1 MIDVRK
7 AIQAD
12 AEQFVEVMRDAENS
26 SFMLFGPGERNM
38 TVEQAAK
45 LIETINKKTKS
56 ALLVALDGQQLLG
69 YLILHGETV
78 KRIAHRG
85 SVVIGVHSEA
95 RRKGVGSALFTAA
108 HRFAK
113 EQGISR
119 LELSVIEHNEAAVQL
134 YKKMGYEIE
143 GVKRNSLVIDG
154 EYVNEYSMACLL

>member
-7 AIQAD
+7 AKQAD

-26 SFMLFGPGERNM
+26 NFMLFGPGERNM
-38 TVEQAAK
+38 SVKKAEH
-45 LIETINKKTKS
+45 LIEMFYNEPES
-56 ALLVALDGQQLLG
+56 ALFVALEGEKILG
-69 YLILHGETV
+69 YLILRGETTN
-78 KRIAHRG
+78 RIAHRG
-85 SVVIGVHSEA
+85 SIVIGVHSEA

-108 HRFAK
+108 HNEAK
-113 EQGISR
+113 ESGISR

-154 EYVNEYSMACLL
+154 EYVNEYSMAYLL